1 MSLRHHCR
9 RTPRPLSTASFRGR
23 DVARGRA
30 PRHIAPMPDTV
41 SSRRQPPSAAQR
53 AVTARRRPPPPV
65 AGETLTE
72 RAYRVLEEEIVTLA
86 LPPGEVVSEAL
97 LSGRLRIG
105 RTPIREALQ
114 RLARERLVRILP
126 RRGIVVAAVDVREQ
140 LRLLE
145 VRREIERLLAR
156 AAARRADPGQRD
168 RLRAVAD
175 GMDRAA
181 ADGDETTFLRLDREL
196 NLKVVEAARNEF
208 AAAAMALMHGLS
220 RRFWFI
226 HWRQSA
232 DLPEA
237 ARLHAALARAV
248 AEGQPE
254 LAAASSDRLLD
265 YIEAFTRA
273 TVSAGA

>member
-1 MSLRHHCR
+1 
-9 RTPRPLSTASFRGR
+9 
-23 DVARGRA
+23 
-30 PRHIAPMPDTV
+30 MPDTV
-41 SSRRQPPSAAQR
+41 SSRRPPPSAARR
-53 AVTARRRPPPPV
+53 AVAARRPPRPV
-65 AGETLTE
+65 AVETLTE

-126 RRGIVVAAVDVREQ
+126 RRGIVVAAVDAREQ

-145 VRREIERLLAR
+145 VRREVERFLAR
-156 AAARRADPGQRD
+156 AAARRADSGQRG
-168 RLRAVAD
+168 RLRAIAD

-181 ADGDETTFLRLDREL
+181 ADGDETAFLRLDREL
-196 NLKVVEAARNEF
+196 NLLVIEAARNEF
-208 AAAAMALMHGLS
+208 AAAAMTLMHGLS

-237 ARLHAALARAV
+237 ARVHTALARAI

-254 LAAASSDRLLD
+254 PAAAASDRLLD